1 MSVTFRS
8 VENCA
13 IGRSYYSRSELF
25 CPHGVLS
32 GNLPTRCYLPLV
44 DHVLSFHH
52 KNAVMQVNTSAC
64 VIRNDPEP
72 VANVNRGTTSNGQV
86 PVLFREVFQF
96 EFRVSQHV
104 AIAQPVTREQRICGQ
119 GLTS

>member
-8 VENCA
+8 VENCS
-13 IGRSYYSRSELF
+13 IGCSYYSRSEPF
-25 CPHGVLS
+25 CTHGVRS
-32 GNLPTRCYLPLV
+32 GNFPARCYLPLV

-52 KNAVMQVNTSAC
+52 KYAVMQVNASAC

-72 VANVNRGTTSNGQV
+72 VANVNLGATWNGQV

-104 AIAQPVTREQRICGQ
+104 AITQPVTREQRICGK
-119 GLTS
+119 GLT